1 MSFATM
7 RTFFAL
13 LAVGANLAVAGY
25 LIALALGRRTGA
37 RERIGEALR
46 GYEIPFAWIAATTAT
61 LGSLYLSEVVNLI
74 PCTYCWYQRI
84 AMYPLVIVLGVAWW
98 RKDRSVALY
107 TVPLASIGLAIS
119 AWHYLV
125 QQVPSLG
132 GSACSVGVPC
142 NSMLVREFGFIS
154 IPYMAGSAFLLI
166 LALMHVWVTNR
177 RGDPASLAPVITT
190 SA

>member
-1 MSFATM
+1 M

-25 LIALALGRRTGA
+25 AVALVAGRTSM
-37 RERIGEALR
+37 RERISASLV

-61 LGSLYLSEVVNLI
+61 VGSLYLSEVVHLI

-84 AMYPLVIVLGVAWW
+84 AMYPLVIILGVAWW
-98 RKDRSVALY
+98 RKDRSVAWF

-119 AWHYLV
+119 GWHYLV

-132 GSACSVGVPC
+132 GNSCSVGVPC

-166 LALMHVWVTNR
+166 LALMHIWTTNNR
-177 RGDPASLAPVITT
+177 RDPASLATATT
-190 SA
+190 ESV